1 MIQMSKLFKIWATM
15 FVKIFQEI
23 IKLFSKIVLIIV
35 VSFQEKKSL
44 YNLLIFLVKMKKLKV
59 MKIIYF
65 QETKVW

>member
-1 MIQMSKLFKIWATM
+1 M

-65 QETKVW
+65 QETKV